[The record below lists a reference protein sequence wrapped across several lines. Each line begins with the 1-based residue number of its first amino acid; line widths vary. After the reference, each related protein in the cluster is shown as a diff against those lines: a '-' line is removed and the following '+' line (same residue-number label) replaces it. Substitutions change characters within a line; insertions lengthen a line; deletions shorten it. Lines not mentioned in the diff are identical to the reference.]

1 MSYHDK
7 AYGFSRLKSKNA
19 RDAIIQHISQDF
31 NLMPIIAE
39 AYFNQISSY
48 FQQHA
53 NIDLKSGQICY
64 EAVAESEPAGKH
76 IALAK
81 KVSCRLTLNDPLS
94 DYGVLA
100 QHGLAGLRRH
110 RLLRITREALDQ
122 GAVLSY
128 EDLAVI
134 LTTSPATVR
143 RDTRHLRRQGKL
155 VVTRGWKQDMGP
167 GTSHKTQIIEMYL
180 KGYTFTEIEQ
190 RTNHSEKSVARYLR
204 DFTQVVVLHKQ
215 SFSPAQIRQV
225 TGLSQRIVDEY
236 LDLFN
241 YYNKSNLPAGKAGSE
256 RLEHLLEPKDP
267 SQKKKGRK

>member
-1 MSYHDK
+1 MSYHNK

-19 RDAIIQHISQDF
+19 RDAIIQHISEDF
-31 NLMPIIAE
+31 NLMPIMAE

-64 EAVAESEPAGKH
+64 EAIAESEPASKH

-81 KVSCRLTLNDPLS
+81 KVSCKLTLNDPLA
-94 DYGVLA
+94 DYEILA
-100 QHGLAGLRRH
+100 QYGLAGLRRH

-122 GAVLSY
+122 SAILSY
-128 EDLAVI
+128 EDLAII

-143 RDTRHLRRQGKL
+143 RDARNLRKQGKL

-190 RTNHSEKSVARYLR
+190 RTNHSEKSVAKYLR
-204 DFTQVVVLHKQ
+204 DFTQVVVLKKQ
-215 SFSPAQIRQV
+215 NFSPAQIRQV
-225 TGLSQRIVDEY
+225 TGFSQRLVNEY
-236 LDLFN
+236 LDIFS
-241 YYNKSNLPAGKAGSE
+241 YYNKSKNE
-256 RLEHLLEPKDP
+256 RLLHLIAPEEGGKNE
-267 SQKKKGRK
+267 

>member
-1 MSYHDK
+1 MSYHNK

-19 RDAIIQHISQDF
+19 RDAIIQHISEDF
-31 NLMPIIAE
+31 NLMPIMAE

-64 EAVAESEPAGKH
+64 EAIAESEPAAKH

-81 KVSCRLTLNDPLS
+81 KVSCKLTLNDPLT
-94 DYGVLA
+94 DYEILA
-100 QHGLAGLRRH
+100 QYGLAGLRRH
-110 RLLRITREALDQ
+110 RLLRLTREALDQ

-143 RDTRHLRRQGKL
+143 RDARSLRKQGKL
-155 VVTRGWKQDMGP
+155 IVTRGWKQDMGP

-180 KGYTFTEIEQ
+180 KGYTFSEIEQ
-190 RTNHSEKSVARYLR
+190 RTNHSEKSITKYLR
-204 DFTQVVVLHKQ
+204 DFTQLIVLKKQ
-215 SFSPAQIRQV
+215 NFSPAQIRQV
-225 TGLSQRIVDEY
+225 TGFSQRLVNEY

-241 YYNKSNLPAGKAGSE
+241 YYNKSKNE
-256 RLEHLLEPKDP
+256 RLKHLIAPKEGG
-267 SQKKKGRK
+267 KNE

>member
-1 MSYHDK
+1 MSSHSK

-19 RDAIIQHISQDF
+19 RDAIIQHISEDF
-31 NLMPIIAE
+31 NLMPLMAE

-48 FQQHA
+48 FHQHA

-81 KVSCRLTLNDPLS
+81 KISCRLTLNDPHA
-94 DYGVLA
+94 DYEILA
-100 QHGLAGLRRH
+100 NYGLAGLRRH

-143 RDTRHLRRQGKL
+143 RDTRYLRKEGKL
-155 VVTRGWKQDMGP
+155 IVTRGWRQDMGP
-167 GTSHKTQIIEMYL
+167 GTSHKTQILEMYL
-180 KGYTFTEIEQ
+180 KGYTFTEIER
-190 RTNHSEKSVARYLR
+190 RTNHSEKSVAGYLR
-204 DFTQVVVLHKQ
+204 NFTQVIVLHRQK
-215 SFSPAQIRQV
+215 FSPAQIRQV
-225 TGLSQRIVDEY
+225 TGFSQRLVDEY
-236 LDLFN
+236 LDLFT
-241 YYNKSNLPAGKAGSE
+241 YYAKSENDRLAQLLAPKA
-256 RLEHLLEPKDP
+256 P
-267 SQKKKGRK
+267 KKGKEER